1 MKTLLPILKR
11 HGATVFGLVL
21 LVAAIWVVQREFRN
35 LSLADVTRAME
46 AIPVA
51 ALWQGAGLTVAA
63 YLVLAAYDWLGARY
77 AGRPSS
83 WGRALI
89 ASFCGYALAHNLG
102 FAAVSGAAVR
112 YRLYSAWGYSTLEI
126 GKVIGFTSLTFGLG
140 GMALGGWVLV
150 LEPEVL
156 PWLGTLLPHW
166 VLQSLAI
173 PLFGIVLSYILLSRF
188 RRSVRLFGH
197 VVELPGTRM
206 AVAQSLLAT
215 VDVAVTAAIFYV
227 LLPPVEGLT
236 FIRFVGIYLAAYAAG
251 IVASVPGGLGVFD
264 AAIVIG
270 LAPYMGAAE
279 VVGALLVFRL
289 YYYIVPLFIS
299 GLLFAGFE
307 ISQRRGT
314 LSRFTAL
321 GSGAMPLEVPVLSGL
336 VALGGA
342 LLIFLG
348 SLPVGELKE
357 WAGYEAAI
365 ASQFAS
371 SLVGSLLMVMAFG
384 LARRLNI
391 AWGGALVLLCA
402 GAFIAWLRNE
412 AWWTW
417 GIFLLVAGVLAT
429 MRQAFYRD
437 SRLRAEPLSQE
448 MLLPM
453 VAVALSGMMLAIF
466 ANASRL
472 QDDYWWEVALAGGAP
487 AQLRFA
493 VGITALL
500 LLAGLFRLLRPAR
513 IRPQPYDAAQRAL
526 LAELG
531 GRLPPTADGVLWGEA
546 GLAGFAFT
554 KAGSIWIGHGDPAGD
569 ARDAVSAIW
578 RFRDLCERN
587 GARSAFVD
595 IGPAYLRIYADTGL
609 QTLPE
614 PKAPGR
620 CVALHAERDMRV
632 LMEHCDGPGS
642 LAAPV
647 AG

>member
-1 MKTLLPILKR
+1 MKALLPILKR
-11 HGATVFGLVL
+11 HGATAFGLIL

-35 LSLADVTRAME
+35 LSLADVMRAME
-46 AIPVA
+46 AIPDSA
-51 ALWQGAGLTVAA
+51 RWQGAGLTVAA

-77 AGRPSS
+77 AGKPSS
-83 WGRALI
+83 WGRALV

-140 GMALGGWVLV
+140 GMALGGWVLI

-156 PWLGTLLPHW
+156 PWLGTQLPHW

-173 PLFGIVLSYILLSRF
+173 PLFGIVLAYVLLSRF
-188 RRSVRLFGH
+188 RREVTVFGH
-197 VVELPGTRM
+197 VVELPGVSM
-206 AVAQSLLAT
+206 AIAQSLLAT

-236 FIRFVGIYLAAYAAG
+236 FIRFIGIYLAAYAAG

-307 ISQRRGT
+307 LGQRRNVFA
-314 LSRFTAL
+314 RFTAL

-348 SLPVGELKE
+348 SLPVGALKE

-365 ASQFAS
+365 ASQFAA
-371 SLVGSLLMVMAFG
+371 SLIGSLLMVMAFG
-384 LARRLNI
+384 LARRLTI
-391 AWGGALVLLCA
+391 AWVAALVLLCA
-402 GAFIAWLRNE
+402 GAFITWLRNE
-412 AWWTW
+412 SWWIW
-417 GIFLLVAGVLAT
+417 GVFLLVAAVLAT
-429 MRQAFYRD
+429 MRGAFYRD
-437 SRLRAEPLSQE
+437 SRIRSEQLSQDI
-448 MLLPM
+448 LLPLA
-453 VAVALSGMMLAIF
+453 AVAISGMALAMF

-472 QDDYWWEVALAGGAP
+472 QDDYWWEVVLTQGAP
-487 AQLRFA
+487 SQLRFA
-493 VGITALL
+493 VGVTVLL

-513 IRPQPYDAAQRAL
+513 IRPLPYDGTQRAL
-526 LAELG
+526 LASLG
-531 GRLPPTADGVLWGEA
+531 GTLPSAADGVLWGEA
-546 GLAGFAFT
+546 GRAGFAFT
-554 KAGSIWIGHGDPAGD
+554 KAGPVWIGHGDPAGD

-587 GARSAFVD
+587 GARPAFVGV
-595 IGPAYLRIYADTGL
+595 GPAYLRIYADTGL
-609 QTLPE
+609 QTLPD

-620 CVALHAERDMRV
+620 HVACHADRDMAM
-632 LMEHCDGPGS
+632 LMTYCGQS
-642 LAAPV
+642 AATV

>member
-1 MKTLLPILKR
+1 MKSLLPFLKR

-35 LSLADVTRAME
+35 LSIADVMRAMGE
-46 AIPVA
+46 IPNT

-77 AGRPSS
+77 AGKPSS
-83 WGRALI
+83 WGRAFI
-89 ASFCGYALAHNLG
+89 ASFCGYSLAHNLG

-112 YRLYSAWGYSTLEI
+112 FRLYSAWGYSTLEI

-156 PWLGTLLPHW
+156 PWLGNHLPRWGLQLLS
-166 VLQSLAI
+166 V
-173 PLFGIVLSYILLSRF
+173 PLFGIVLGYVLLSRI
-188 RRSVRLFGH
+188 RRTITFFGH
-197 VVELPGTRM
+197 VVELPNISM
-206 AVAQSLLAT
+206 AIAQSLLAT

-227 LLPPVEGLT
+227 LLPPSEGLT
-236 FIRFVGIYLAAYAAG
+236 LLRFIGIYLVSYTAG

-264 AAIVIG
+264 AAVVIG
-270 LAPYMGAAE
+270 LGPYLGPAE
-279 VVGALLVFRL
+279 VIGALLVFRL

-307 ISQRRGT
+307 ISQRRMV
-314 LSRFTAL
+314 LARFTAL

-348 SLPVGELKE
+348 SLPVDELKE

-365 ASQFAS
+365 ASQFAAS
-371 SLVGSLLMVMAFG
+371 IVGSLLMVMAFG

-391 AWGGALVLLCA
+391 AWGASLVLLGA

-417 GIFLLVAGVLAT
+417 GVFLLVAAVLAT
-429 MRQAFYRD
+429 MRPSFYRN
-437 SRLRAEPLSQE
+437 SRLRAEPLSQD
-448 MLLPM
+448 MLLPLA
-453 VAVALSGMMLAIF
+453 AVAISGMVLALF

-472 QDDYWWEVALAGGAP
+472 QDAYWWEVVLTEGP
-487 AQLRFA
+487 PIQLRFA
-493 VGITALL
+493 VGITVLL

-513 IRPQPYDAAQRAL
+513 IRPLPYDDTQRAL
-526 LAELG
+526 LAALG
-531 GRLPPTADGVLWGEA
+531 GTLPPRADGVIWGEA
-546 GLAGFAFT
+546 GRAGFAFT
-554 KAGSIWIGHGDPAGD
+554 KAGRVWIGHGDPAGD
-569 ARDAVSAIW
+569 VRDAVSAIW

-587 GARSAFVD
+587 GARSAFVGL
-595 IGPAYLRIYADTGL
+595 GPAYLRVYADTGL
-609 QTLPE
+609 QTLPD

-620 CVALHAERDMRV
+620 YVACHAERDMAV
-632 LMEHCDGPGS
+632 LMDHCGDPAEG
-642 LAAPV
+642 
-647 AG
+647 